1 MVAFTEAILTIFI
14 CEQPGGERYELA
26 INFGKSKSAEPQERE
41 LTLSRVGSK
50 HSEPL
55 WKETTRYLG
64 QLALSA
70 NNGKLTVWRQS
81 EGEWVPLFTVE
92 DSTYTKGR
100 SGMEAFSDYGLTTGH
115 PHVTRFWAAGEIPA
129 TEPGSITAQ
138 AAETGIVRGH
148 GKQRTLGMAA

>member
-14 CEQPGGERYELA
+14 CEQPSGERYELA
-26 INFGKSKSAEPQERE
+26 INFGKSKTAEPQERE

-50 HSEPL
+50 HTEPL

-81 EGEWVPLFTVE
+81 EGKWVPLFTVN

-115 PHVTRFWAAGEIPA
+115 PHVTRFWAAGETKTVVPSTI
-129 TEPGSITAQ
+129 
-138 AAETGIVRGH
+138 AAGPHQTGIVRP
-148 GKQRTLGMAA
+148 QRTFQVRGA